1 MTSTVPRFHGST
13 FHVSGPKGLRGR
25 DRCHYSLARAAI
37 YLTMSNQQKGNCVDP
52 EPLSKK
58 QKRGGGDEKP
68 KAAEITA
75 FGGPMYDEAT
85 ARRMLREV
93 VLNSTDDAPGFGRR
107 ELFNSTE
114 DGEPVIGFDPDDAA
128 LNNIYYH
135 VVEDAVEATTPL
147 IYFAEKGDA
156 KMCRYLVSRG
166 ASTTKSTSTRPMYL
180 AALEGHLG
188 VCKFLQANGASHD
201 IWRENAT
208 YGWTPFHTAAFHG
221 HDEVVRWLVLQGAL
235 CANGNSESLDEGVRI
250 YPKNYRG
257 NGIKDWRRPTRSLIS
272 RQCERLV
279 AWAEEVAQSHS
290 AVVMFLLGTLPPPPD
305 KEQSCILQSF
315 SGHPG
320 VLKHIG
326 DFVGLEVTK
335 GKHLRILQNVV
346 DVLPSFIKD

>member
-1 MTSTVPRFHGST
+1 MVPKSGAELLDRSFSRSGSR
-13 FHVSGPKGLRGR
+13 SRGKKAFGEAGEAWALPLSPSMSDQPGNNC
-25 DRCHYSLARAAI
+25 DR
-37 YLTMSNQQKGNCVDP
+37 
-52 EPLSKK
+52 EPLSKR
-58 QKRGGGDEKP
+58 QKCGD
-68 KAAEITA
+68 
-75 FGGPMYDEAT
+75 GGPMYDEAT
-85 ARRMLREV
+85 ARKMLEEV
-93 VLNSTDDAPGFGRR
+93 VLISA
-107 ELFNSTE
+107 E
-114 DGEPVIGFDPDDAA
+114 DNEYGEEAVIGFDPDDAA
-128 LNNIYYH
+128 LDNVYDE
-135 VVEDAVEATTPL
+135 VDGFLDVTPMTH
-147 IYFAEKGDA
+147 FAKKGDA
-156 KMCRYLVSRG
+156 KMCRFLASRG

-279 AWAEEVAQSHS
+279 GWAEEVTQSHS
-290 AVVMFLLGTLPPPPD
+290 ALVMFLLGTLPPSPG
-305 KEQSCILQSF
+305 KEQSCILQCF

-335 GKHLRILQNVV
+335 GKHLRILRNVV